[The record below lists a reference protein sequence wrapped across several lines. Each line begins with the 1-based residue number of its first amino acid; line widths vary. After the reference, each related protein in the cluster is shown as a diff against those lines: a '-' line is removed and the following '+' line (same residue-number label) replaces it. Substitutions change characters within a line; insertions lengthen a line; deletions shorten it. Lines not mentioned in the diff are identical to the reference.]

1 MLHNNNNNNTA
12 DDNDE
17 ATSTVTMKI
26 IAYESNDAI
35 PSAVADKA
43 TVHGHVEGRI
53 SCCYRRRD
61 EATSSVTRMI
71 I

>member
-1 MLHNNNNNNTA
+1 
-12 DDNDE
+12 
-17 ATSTVTMKI
+17 MKI

-43 TVHGHVEGRI
+43 TVYGSVEGII
-53 SCCYRRRD
+53 SCCYRRRRD

-71 I
+71 ISYASNKCGFESDTAYTALAE